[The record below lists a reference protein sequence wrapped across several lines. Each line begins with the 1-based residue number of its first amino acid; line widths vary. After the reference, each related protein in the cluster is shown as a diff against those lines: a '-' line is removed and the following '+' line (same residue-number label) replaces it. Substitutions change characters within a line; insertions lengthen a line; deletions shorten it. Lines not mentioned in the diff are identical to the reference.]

1 MKRILFLFMVFFMSL
16 SLYSSE
22 ENPTQDEVTK
32 LYVATFNRAPDSA
45 GIKYWLNSGLK
56 LSQIAESFFDQP
68 ETKLLYP
75 SSVETGEFV
84 NAIYRNLFN
93 REPDKAGFDYWV
105 KELDN
110 GKVPKQSFI
119 QTAINGALGDDA
131 VILNNKMEIG
141 KYFAIDLGF
150 NNYNWAKS
158 CMVEITAD
166 GDTVKAVKNGL
177 KNCNLN
183 KNYTKQATLKGQI
196 NYTLKNGSR
205 GLNSKKGGLWLSP
218 TTVNVA
224 IRANKLFN
232 CQIAPN
238 MTRAKKIPLVPT
250 LKRDL
255 EVDYTYEIKDVPS
268 GTYDLIYIDD
278 YGNGKKIDDII
289 LNPDE
294 TKTQNI
300 NKVSKVGGVKLKIQS
315 LSGSVLANATV
326 ILNELDKDYKTD
338 SNGSVTIDDLPEGT
352 YSLSIFKEGF
362 VAKYI
367 AFVVKS
373 AKVTDLQTIEL
384 NNQKGR
390 VTGKV
395 IIDDDEITN
404 YANIIVYAK
413 SADGSDLTTLTDKEG
428 NYHFDLA
435 VGKNYS
441 IIAYSHDF
449 GVGRVDKIDI
459 ESGKETKADTIKLSS
474 ANGSIS
480 GYVRFKNIEG
490 NNHAG
495 ILVSLEKSDKEAVT
509 ARDGSFIINDIEPGT
524 YNINFTDSNYIRVT
538 KKITVVR
545 GANSYIG
552 TVELMPKRGKLKL
565 KVLDNEKNP
574 ISDVDIYVED
584 SNDSTATYKT
594 NEEGV
599 ALLSDIKIGK
609 HTIKFKKDKFATVTK
624 TIDLNTSFLDI
635 TDKPIVMD
643 FTNCDPNEVL
653 IDGKC
658 IYHSNPI
665 ADAGGNKTVI
675 VNQEVTITGKGD
687 VNNSEYFKIVS
698 YEWKR
703 SYSISED
710 NKAFA
715 KTATFTYKPTQ
726 VGTENF
732 YLFVKDNAGGLGI
745 SGMTLTVI
753 YPPELFVTTWRT
765 DNDGKSEDNQIT
777 IPTDPKYS
785 YNYDIDWGDGKK
797 DSGVTGDITHTYD
810 SKGSYTIKISG
821 EFPHL
826 YFKEDNVYPSNKN
839 DSNKLTSVEQW
850 GKIEWKDM
858 SKMFY
863 CCGSVVINAKDIPN
877 LSNVTDMSYMF
888 SNTNSFGFGVTNIE
902 KWDVS
907 NVTNMSHMFDTSG
920 FNQNINNWDVS
931 NVTNMSHLFA
941 NSGFNQD
948 ISKWDVSNVTDM
960 SYMFA
965 NSKFNQD
972 ISSWNVSNVIYM
984 YHMFENA
991 TSFSNHDLSGWNV
1004 SKVEDSSL
1012 FSNNWGTGN
1021 KEPNFNTEAF
1031 ITVWKTDNQG
1041 KSEDNQIT
1049 IPTDPKY
1056 SYNYDIDW
1064 GDGKKDSGVTGDITH
1079 TYDSAGSYK
1088 VRISGKFPHLYFEEN
1103 NEYGNKNDSYKLIS
1117 VEQWGKIEWKD
1128 MSKMFYWCKNMTSE
1142 ANDIPN
1148 LSNVKDMSYMFSNTN
1163 GSNLTIKNI
1172 EKWDVSNVTN
1182 MSHLFEN
1189 SHFNLDISSWN
1200 VSNVTDMSYM
1210 FNGVFSF
1217 DKDISSWNV
1226 SNVTDM
1232 SHMFAN
1238 TGFMSM
1244 GFNQDISSWNVSN
1257 VTNMSHM
1264 FEYSNFNKDISSWNV
1279 SNVTDMSYMFSN
1291 SSFNKDI
1298 GGWNVS
1304 NVTNMNHM
1312 FADANIFD
1320 KPLNS
1325 WDVSKV
1331 TDMSAMFSSA
1341 KSFNQ
1346 PLDKWNVSNVTNMDY
1361 MFMYAESFNQDIS
1374 KWNVSNVTNM
1384 DYMFYGAKSFS
1395 NHNLTNWNVDKVG
1408 YHMSFSDDWG
1418 SGNTEPNWK

>member
-75 SSVETGEFV
+75 SSVKTEDFV
-84 NAIYRNLFN
+84 NAIYRNVFN
-93 REPDKAGFDYWV
+93 RDSDKAGLDYWV
-105 KELDN
+105 KELN
-110 GKVPKQSFI
+110 GGKVSKNSFI
-119 QTAINGALGDDA
+119 QTVINGAKNDDA
-131 VILNNKMEIG
+131 ILLENKKEIG

-150 NNYNWAKS
+150 NDINWAKS

-166 GDTVKAVKNGL
+166 SETVKAVKNGL
-177 KNCNLN
+177 KNCNPN

-196 NYTLKNGSR
+196 SYRVKRNKSR
-205 GLNSKKGGLWLSP
+205 YLTSEKGGLWLSP
-218 TTVNVA
+218 KKVNLAV
-224 IRANKLFN
+224 RVNKLFN
-232 CQIAPN
+232 CQIAIN
-238 MTRAKKIPLVPT
+238 MTKAKKVPLIPNK
-250 LKRDL
+250 KRELLDI
-255 EVDYTYEIKDVPS
+255 EYSYEIKNVPS
-268 GTYDLIYIDD
+268 GAYDLIYIDD

-289 LNPDE
+289 LNPNE

-300 NKVSKVGGVKLKIQS
+300 NEVSKVGGVKLKIQS
-315 LSGSVLANATV
+315 LSGSILTNATV

-413 SADGSDLTTLTDKEG
+413 SADGSDLTTLTDREG

-459 ESGKETKADTIKLSS
+459 ENGKETKADTIKLSS

-480 GYVRFKNIEG
+480 GYVKFKNVEG

-495 ILVSLEKSDKEAVT
+495 IQVSIESNQNKNGLT
-509 ARDGSFIINDIEPGT
+509 ARDGSFIINDIEAGT
-524 YNINFTDSNYIRVT
+524 YNINFTDSNYLRVT
-538 KKITVVR
+538 KKVTVVR

-565 KVLDNEKNP
+565 KVLDNKNNP

-594 NEEGV
+594 NEEGI
-599 ALLSDIKIGK
+599 ALLSDVKIGK

-643 FTNCDPNEVL
+643 FTNCDANEVL

-665 ADAGGNKTVI
+665 ADAGGNKRVI
-675 VNQEVTITGKGD
+675 VNQEITITGRGD

-698 YEWKR
+698 YEWRK
-703 SYSISED
+703 SYFTNGEVL
-710 NKAFA
+710 A

-726 VGTENF
+726 VGTEI
-732 YLFVKDNAGGLGI
+732 LTLTVTDNKGGVATDT
-745 SGMTLTVI
+745 MTLTVI
-753 YPPELFVTTWRT
+753 YPPELFVTTWKT
-765 DNDGKSEDNQIT
+765 DNEGKSNNNQIT

-797 DSGVTGDITHTYD
+797 DTGVTGDITHTYD

-826 YFKEDNVYPSNKN
+826 YFKENNEYGNKN
-839 DSNKLTSVEQW
+839 DSWKLLSVEQW

-863 CCGSVVINAKDIPN
+863 NCGSVVINAKDIPN
-877 LSNVTDMSYMF
+877 ISNVTDMSYMF
-888 SNTNSFGFGVTNIE
+888 SNTNSFDLGVINIE
-902 KWDVS
+902 K
-907 NVTNMSHMFDTSG
+907 
-920 FNQNINNWDVS
+920 WDVS

-941 NSGFNQD
+941 NSGFNLD
-948 ISKWDVSNVTDM
+948 SSNWDVSNVTDM

-972 ISSWNVSNVIYM
+972 ISNWNVSNVIYM
-984 YHMFENA
+984 YHMFEDA
-991 TSFSNHDLSGWNV
+991 KDFSNHDLSGWNV
-1004 SKVEDSSL
+1004 SKVEDSAL

-1021 KEPNFNTEAF
+1021 KEPNFDNKLF
-1031 ITVWKTDNQG
+1031 ITRWKTDNKG

-1056 SYNYDIDW
+1056 SYNYNIDW

-1079 TYDSAGSYK
+1079 TYDSAGTYRVK
-1088 VRISGKFPHLYFEEN
+1088 ISGEFPHLYFEEN

-1128 MSKMFYWCKNMTSE
+1128 MSKMFYWCINMTSK

-1148 LSNVKDMSYMFSNTN
+1148 LSNVKDMSYMFSNAN

-1189 SHFNLDISSWN
+1189 SHFNQDISSWN
-1200 VSNVTDMSYM
+1200 VSNVTNMSYM

-1217 DKDISSWNV
+1217 DKDIGSWNI
-1226 SNVTDM
+1226 SNVTNM
-1232 SHMFAN
+1232 SYMFAN

-1264 FEYSNFNKDISSWNV
+1264 FENSQFNQDIGSWNV
-1279 SNVTDMSYMFSN
+1279 SNVTDMSDMFENSQFNQDISN
-1291 SSFNKDI
+1291 WD
-1298 GGWNVS
+1298 VS
-1304 NVTNMNHM
+1304 NVTNMSGM
-1312 FADANIFD
+1312 FSYTKVFD
-1320 KPLNS
+1320 KPL
-1325 WDVSKV
+1325 
-1331 TDMSAMFSSA
+1331 
-1341 KSFNQ
+1341 
-1346 PLDKWNVSNVTNMDY
+1346 DKWDVSNVTNMDN
-1361 MFMYAESFNQDIS
+1361 MFFYAESF
-1374 KWNVSNVTNM
+1374 
-1384 DYMFYGAKSFS
+1384 S
-1395 NHNLTNWNVDKVG
+1395 NHDLSGWNVDKVTN
-1408 YHMSFSDDWG
+1408 HWSFSDGWG
-1418 SGNTEPNWK
+1418 TGNKEPIWK